1 MALEAKPSTK
11 QTKNPLTKPI
21 SKFVGNLFGTCD
33 RQWQDLPAITL
44 LCDFANPCEKFPP
57 PSPPYSLPNRGLHI
71 YGRKRTNLLKIS
83 IRRT

>member
-57 PSPPYSLPNRGLHI
+57 PPPLIHCLTAVFIFMAENGQ
-71 YGRKRTNLLKIS
+71 TC
-83 IRRT
+83 